1 MEIEHSQLTGT
12 SLSGCTADRKKFFD
26 LLEHDIGN
34 RLMQA
39 LGCPAGVLAAE
50 KSFYAA
56 LSTHW
61 KVAQAV
67 GPPTIRKNGFVQ
79 GDSWSLQQAL
89 ALMSV

>member
-1 MEIEHSQLTGT
+1 MSPWREEWLHHGAAGARSGHHYQSIAWELNMEIEHSQITGT

-50 KSFYAA
+50 K
-56 LSTHW
+56 
-61 KVAQAV
+61 
-67 GPPTIRKNGFVQ
+67 
-79 GDSWSLQQAL
+79 
-89 ALMSV
+89 